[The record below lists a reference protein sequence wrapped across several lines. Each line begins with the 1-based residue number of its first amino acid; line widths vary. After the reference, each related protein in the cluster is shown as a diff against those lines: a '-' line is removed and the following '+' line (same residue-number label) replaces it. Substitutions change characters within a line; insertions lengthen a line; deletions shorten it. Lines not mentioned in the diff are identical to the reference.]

1 MKKLAFVLTALLMT
15 LAMMIIGAPKVY
27 AAQTM
32 LSDYIFDPLST
43 TFNGISLTIEEGT
56 NTFTLNGT
64 SNNSGDY
71 NLPNMFTANANG
83 SLIEY
88 QKKYAFHY
96 EYISGDTNGS
106 TKIIQIS
113 STPNSDVRA
122 ISLSATTYAQNL
134 GFLATYSAVTDHR
147 MSVYAGTVVNN
158 LTFKLHII
166 EVTDHNQN
174 DFTFFTDTTS
184 TTVKGVTISF
194 LDAYTVVMNGTITS
208 GSAVDILAKVNTEI
222 INSDEQI
229 MITYEYVSGSTTD
242 NALSIGGGNWMFYFG
257 EENMIRGRIIDNL
270 SSLSFGPGTT
280 GAYSNF
286 TFKLHAQVIELYT
299 ESNTPG
305 ESTTPPT
312 GVTLSGSFYQ
322 DKVYFNTVTENPF
335 TVYPAVYLATTT
347 GDTFDLNILTENLV
361 FVSADANIRFYIGRI
376 AGGEENIGGTGDF
389 VIRKDATNVYIEK
402 LVDSV
407 EQDEVYVPL
416 SDFDFFM
423 IETIPPAAETWT
435 VSFMSE
441 GVILSTQEIDDLATA
456 SIPTAPTRAGYN
468 FVNWVL
474 DPLDHF
480 TVYEFATPVTADLML
495 YAYWEPNGAT
505 VYEVSFI
512 TDGGTAV
519 SPIAVEDGDLASAP
533 TPPIRSGYTF
543 LHWVVTGT
551 SDVFSFSIPITG
563 NISLTAVW
571 EESGEIFYIITF
583 IENGGSAIQ
592 DQIVNDGDLPVEP
605 TDPTRTGYLF
615 MGWYSDIALTSAY
628 IFDAAPTADMTLYA
642 KWTPVSGGGD
652 PIAEDPASSGSVW
665 LYVGLGAAALAVLAG
680 SQANPKKG
688 KRR

>member
-1 MKKLAFVLTALLMT
+1 
-15 LAMMIIGAPKVY
+15 
-27 AAQTM
+27 
-32 LSDYIFDPLST
+32 
-43 TFNGISLTIEEGT
+43 
-56 NTFTLNGT
+56 
-64 SNNSGDY
+64 
-71 NLPNMFTANANG
+71 
-83 SLIEY
+83 
-88 QKKYAFHY
+88 
-96 EYISGDTNGS
+96 
-106 TKIIQIS
+106 
-113 STPNSDVRA
+113 
-122 ISLSATTYAQNL
+122 
-134 GFLATYSAVTDHR
+134 
-147 MSVYAGTVVNN
+147 
-158 LTFKLHII
+158 
-166 EVTDHNQN
+166 
-174 DFTFFTDTTS
+174 
-184 TTVKGVTISF
+184 
-194 LDAYTVVMNGTITS
+194 
-208 GSAVDILAKVNTEI
+208 
-222 INSDEQI
+222 
-229 MITYEYVSGSTTD
+229 
-242 NALSIGGGNWMFYFG
+242 
-257 EENMIRGRIIDNL
+257 
-270 SSLSFGPGTT
+270 
-280 GAYSNF
+280 
-286 TFKLHAQVIELYT
+286 HAQVIELYT

-312 GVTLSGSFYQ
+312 GVTLSGSYYQ
-322 DKVYFNTVTENPF
+322 DDIYFNEVTENPF
-335 TVYPAVYLATTT
+335 TVYPAVYIATTT
-347 GDTFDLNILTENLV
+347 GDTFDLGILVENMV
-361 FVSADANIRFYIGRI
+361 FVSTSANIRFYIGRS
-376 AGGEENIGGTGDF
+376 AGGEENIGGVGDF
-389 VIRKDATNVYIEK
+389 VISKDETNIYITK
-402 LVDSV
+402 LIDDV
-407 EQDEVYVPL
+407 EQEEVYAPL
-416 SDFDFFM
+416 SDFGFLM

-441 GVILSTQEIDDLATA
+441 GVILSTQEIDDLSTA

-474 DPLDHF
+474 DPLDPL
-480 TVYEFATPVTADLML
+480 TVYEFATPVTADLTL

-563 NISLTAVW
+563 NLSLTAVW
-571 EESGEIFYIITF
+571 EESGEVFYIITF
-583 IENGGSAIQ
+583 IENGGSTIQ